1 MAISSPKPHNKMKD
15 PLSPSRSPKS
25 PSIRINGAQING
37 QTCHQCRQKTMKLV
51 ASCKNT
57 ARAKGA
63 CPIKF
68 CDKCLLNRYGENAEE
83 MMKLG
88 DWKCPKCRDICNCSI
103 CMKKK
108 GQQPTGMLVHAAK
121 ATGFSSVMEMLH
133 TKGPDGL
140 GVVEILKDT
149 CTHLNKTI
157 VSSKVLNLNKGQGES
172 VLRELIHARVTRRG
186 VYSANIQFHIKLLSL
201 LQKDKGEVSPLSYS
215 ANIGSSWLQI
225 LGKCISESQFAPK
238 ELHLGC
244 LTKGTDA
251 YDKLGSSEK
260 LRILNLLCDE
270 MLGTNCV
277 RTYIEE
283 QHAKY
288 VESKREEKS
297 KIQAAKEKEK
307 LMKQKLKDKV
317 AQIVLSSREG
327 APLSISEHENLVSKI
342 KADTQKV
349 HAEMVEAKDMVPKKK
364 QRLDAVRTEPL
375 LLDQNGRAYW
385 KLRSHSDGSHILLQ
399 DIGNQDLVTPQDK
412 WFIYDDE
419 QEKAVQN
426 YISTTR
432 EKRHRKRLIPIA
444 MGSDGTN
451 LKVQLPW

>member
-1 MAISSPKPHNKMKD
+1 
-15 PLSPSRSPKS
+15 
-25 PSIRINGAQING
+25 
-37 QTCHQCRQKTMKLV
+37 
-51 ASCKNT
+51 
-57 ARAKGA
+57 
-63 CPIKF
+63 
-68 CDKCLLNRYGENAEE
+68 
-83 MMKLG
+83 
-88 DWKCPKCRDICNCSI
+88 
-103 CMKKK
+103 
-108 GQQPTGMLVHAAK
+108 
-121 ATGFSSVMEMLH
+121 
-133 TKGPDGL
+133 
-140 GVVEILKDT
+140 
-149 CTHLNKTI
+149 
-157 VSSKVLNLNKGQGES
+157 
-172 VLRELIHARVTRRG
+172 
-186 VYSANIQFHIKLLSL
+186 
-201 LQKDKGEVSPLSYS
+201 
-215 ANIGSSWLQI
+215 
-225 LGKCISESQFAPK
+225 
-238 ELHLGC
+238 
-244 LTKGTDA
+244 
-251 YDKLGSSEK
+251 
-260 LRILNLLCDE
+260 